1 MKCQKGGRTRE
12 TNMYKHEYARRH
24 SSIPVLLGWLVEKPG
39 KNRSAKLDDEVPK
52 RGEDK
57 GIVE

>member
-1 MKCQKGGRTRE
+1 MLTKSYINLSFTIQSL
-12 TNMYKHEYARRH
+12 NFRH

-39 KNRSAKLDDEVPK
+39 KNKSAKLEDEVPK

-57 GIVE
+57 GN